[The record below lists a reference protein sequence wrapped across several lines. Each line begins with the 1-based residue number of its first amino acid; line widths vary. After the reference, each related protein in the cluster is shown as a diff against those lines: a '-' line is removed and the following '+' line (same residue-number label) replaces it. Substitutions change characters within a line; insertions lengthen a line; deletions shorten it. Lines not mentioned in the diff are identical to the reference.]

1 MYPCEIRGNLD
12 ALVQR
17 VNDLENGES
26 EQADLIS
33 KMAEQRLR
41 RLVQVTIDGYY
52 PAEEYRRQKNQQEE
66 KLRPLIVPYAD
77 VLVTAGKL
85 VEDLSSLWDKSDRT
99 ERRRILLTMLDAVYV
114 DTIDEKRVVAIRS
127 RSTFRPFLRLP
138 RPASA
143 VAWF

>member
-33 KMAEQRLR
+33 KMVEQRLR
-41 RLVQVTIDGYY
+41 RLAQVHIDGYY

-85 VEDLSSLWDKSDRT
+85 VEDLLSLWDKSDRT
-99 ERRRILLTMLDAVYV
+99 ERRHI
-114 DTIDEKRVVAIRS
+114 
-127 RSTFRPFLRLP
+127 
-138 RPASA
+138 
-143 VAWF
+143 

>member
-17 VNDLENGES
+17 LNDLENGES

-41 RLVQVTIDGYY
+41 RLVQVNIVGYY

-66 KLRPLIVPYAD
+66 KLWPLIVPYAD

-85 VEDLSSLWDKSDRT
+85 VEDLLSLWDKSDRT
-99 ERRRILLTMLDAVYV
+99 ERRHI
-114 DTIDEKRVVAIRS
+114 
-127 RSTFRPFLRLP
+127 
-138 RPASA
+138 
-143 VAWF
+143 

>member
-12 ALVQR
+12 PLVHR

-52 PAEEYRRQKNQQEE
+52 PAEEYRRQKKQQEE
-66 KLRPLIVPYAD
+66 KLRPLIVPYTD

-85 VEDLSSLWDKSDRT
+85 VEDLLSLWDKSDRT
-99 ERRRILLTMLDAVYV
+99 ERRHI
-114 DTIDEKRVVAIRS
+114 
-127 RSTFRPFLRLP
+127 
-138 RPASA
+138 
-143 VAWF
+143 